1 MEEPLTY
8 FLKNFGFDLSKIK
21 SSVIGEKYVAIML
34 NNGNTGVCA
43 TLGTRVDDSLLRGSL
58 PDISEPSHRI
68 IMNAWFNALCNYDRT
83 YDDIVD
89 IFERIDFS
97 RYKEV
102 VMVGYFESLYEKIR
116 RDGIPLRV
124 FDIHRESGIL
134 SDIKEMDSILSEAG
148 AVILTGTTVFN
159 KTFSSVISSTPD
171 GCDIFLLGPSNI
183 LSDEMFGYRNI
194 KVVFGSVFAR
204 NDHELL
210 RRIGSGSGTRGF
222 LDRLQKVYIRS
233 DKFIL

>member
-8 FLKNFGFDLSKIK
+8 FYRKFGFDLSRIK
-21 SSVIGEKYVAIML
+21 SSVIGEKYTAIML

-43 TLGTRVDDSLLRGSL
+43 TLGTRVDDSLLRGAQ
-58 PDISEPSHRI
+58 PDMSEPSHRI
-68 IMNAWFNALCNYDRT
+68 ILNAWFNALCNYDRT

-89 IFERIDFS
+89 IFDRIDFS
-97 RYKEV
+97 SYGEV
-102 VMVGYFESLYEKIR
+102 VMVGYFESLYEKFR
-116 RDGIPLRV
+116 RDGIPLKV
-124 FDIHRESGIL
+124 FDIHKESDIISDIKGMEGIL
-134 SDIKEMDSILSEAG
+134 SKAG
-148 AVILTGTTVFN
+148 AVILTGTTIFN
-159 KTFSSVISSTPD
+159 NTFSSVISSTPD

-194 KVVFGSVFAR
+194 KVVFGSVFTR
-204 NDHELL
+204 DDHELL

-222 LDRLQKVYIRS
+222 LERLQKVYIKS